1 MKYTGRLA
9 FDAHML
15 PLLKDNSGSPH
26 AIPVIHGW
34 MNPVRR
40 FWERPLDANQEIL
53 AIRLGVEYRKG
64 VVAYS
69 RRISTE

>member
-1 MKYTGRLA
+1 
-9 FDAHML
+9 
-15 PLLKDNSGSPH
+15 
-26 AIPVIHGW
+26 

-69 RRISTE
+69 RRISTD